1 MGVTPNDRSI
11 LQLTLGFTPLSCP
24 LGVPYAAT
32 HHGGGGGA
40 SIMIPGSTLL
50 ARISLVLT
58 HGTPRL

>member
-1 MGVTPNDRSI
+1 MEAQNQGYVLAHPNI
-11 LQLTLGFTPLSCP
+11 CPSCD
-24 LGVPYAAT
+24 LMEY
-32 HHGGGGGA
+32 GGGGA